1 MGRQSEPSN
10 KSLMFWEYMSK
21 SSFRVFI
28 FNLRSDDT
36 PKSAYTILG
45 DTYICIYI
53 IIKQHKQNKYKL
65 GHIQGVSKK
74 R

>member
-1 MGRQSEPSN
+1 
-10 KSLMFWEYMSK
+10 MSK

-28 FNLRSDDT
+28 FNLQSDT

-53 IIKQHKQNKYKL
+53 IKQHKQNKYNY
-65 GHIQGVSKK
+65 
-74 R
+74 

>member
-28 FNLRSDDT
+28 FNLQSDT

-53 IIKQHKQNKYKL
+53 IKQHKQNKYNY
-65 GHIQGVSKK
+65 
-74 R
+74 